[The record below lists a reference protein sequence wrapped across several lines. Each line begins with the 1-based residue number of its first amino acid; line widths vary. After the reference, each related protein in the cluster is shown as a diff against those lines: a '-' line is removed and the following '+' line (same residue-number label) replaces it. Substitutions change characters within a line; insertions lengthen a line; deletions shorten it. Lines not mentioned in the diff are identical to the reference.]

1 MPLERLPLLSAIALS
16 TLPLLAQAESRAVG
30 GIEVN
35 DKLISVSG
43 NGHERSFACNGRR
56 LEVMGSDH
64 VITTTGECAHVDIS
78 GAGNTVTTTIRS
90 NGTLEVA
97 GTQHKV
103 NWTSPGDI
111 KQELSGYDH
120 KITRIK

>member
-1 MPLERLPLLSAIALS
+1 MLLERLPLLSAVALAA
-16 TLPLLAQAESRAVG
+16 LPLLAQAESRAVG

-43 NGHERSFACNGRR
+43 NGHQRTFACNGRK

-78 GAGNTVTTTIRS
+78 GANNTVTTAIRS
-90 NGTLEVA
+90 NGKLEVA

-103 NWTSPGDI
+103 RWTSPGEI
-111 KQELSGYDH
+111 QQELSGYDH
-120 KITRIK
+120 RIDRVK